1 MKKSLLAG
9 LGLDEL
15 NLKPV
20 TREPLRKP
28 EQPVSTRPER
38 GYPVSPP
45 EPVRQPEPAR
55 LPEPVRQPLEPVGQ
69 PEPTYL
75 PAPVMER
82 PSLVQPVVDTPT
94 PKRKAG
100 RPRLHADHVLTPT
113 EKARRYRQ
121 KRKTMAQSALDGSL
135 LPVDVALMGHRDLC
149 LAVSRVLGQP
159 DNLELRMNSAPL
171 IKELKR
177 RLNHL

>member
-1 MKKSLLAG
+1 MQKSLLAG
-9 LGLDEL
+9 LGLDKL
-15 NLKPV
+15 DLKPV
-20 TREPLRKP
+20 TRESPHKP

-38 GYPVSPP
+38 GYPASPP
-45 EPVRQPEPAR
+45 ESVRQSEPARLSEPVRQPEPAR
-55 LPEPVRQPLEPVGQ
+55 Q
-69 PEPTYL
+69 PESTYP
-75 PAPVMER
+75 PAPVMEQ
-82 PSLVQPVVDTPT
+82 PSLVQPEVDAPA

-113 EKARRYRQ
+113 EKARRYRH
-121 KRKTMAQSALDGSL
+121 KRKMMAQSALDGSL
-135 LPVDVALMGHRDLC
+135 LSVDVALMGHRDLC

-159 DNLELRMNSAPL
+159 DNLELRMNSAPV

>member
-20 TREPLRKP
+20 AREPLRKP
-28 EQPVSTRPER
+28 EQPVPTRPER

-45 EPVRQPEPAR
+45 EPV
-55 LPEPVRQPLEPVGQ
+55 GQ
-69 PEPTYL
+69 PEPTYS
-75 PAPVMER
+75 PAPAMEQ
-82 PSLVQPVVDTPT
+82 PSLVQPVVDAPA
-94 PKRKAG
+94 PKRKVG
-100 RPRLHADHVLTPT
+100 RPRLYANHVLTPT
-113 EKARRYRQ
+113 EKARRYRH
-121 KRKTMAQSALDGSL
+121 KRKMMAQSALDGSL
-135 LPVDVALMGHRDLC
+135 LPVDVVLMGHRDLC

-159 DNLELRMNSAPL
+159 DNLELRMNSAPV

>member
-38 GYPVSPP
+38 GQPIRPP
-45 EPVRQPEPAR
+45 
-55 LPEPVRQPLEPVGQ
+55 EPVGQ

-100 RPRLHADHVLTPT
+100 RPRLYADHVLTPT

>member
-1 MKKSLLAG
+1 MDVMKKSLLAG

-28 EQPVSTRPER
+28 EQPVPTRPER

-45 EPVRQPEPAR
+45 EPVRQPI
-55 LPEPVRQPLEPVGQ
+55 EPVGQ

-75 PAPVMER
+75 PAPVMEQ
-82 PSLVQPVVDTPT
+82 PSLLQPVVDTPT

-100 RPRLHADHVLTPT
+100 RPRLYADHVLTPT

-159 DNLELRMNSAPL
+159 DNLELRMNSAPV

>member
-15 NLKPV
+15 NLKAV
-20 TREPLRKP
+20 AREPLRKP
-28 EQPVSTRPER
+28 EQPVPTRPER

-45 EPVRQPEPAR
+45 EPVWQP
-55 LPEPVRQPLEPVGQ
+55 EPVGQ
-69 PEPTYL
+69 PEPTYS
-75 PAPVMER
+75 PAPAMEQ
-82 PSLVQPVVDTPT
+82 PSLVQPVVDAPA

-121 KRKTMAQSALDGSL
+121 KRKMMTQSALDGSL

-149 LAVSRVLGQP
+149 LAVSRVLGQS
-159 DNLELRMNSAPL
+159 DNLELRMNSAPV
-171 IKELKR
+171 IKELKQ
-177 RLNHL
+177 RLNRL

>member
-28 EQPVSTRPER
+28 EQPVPTQPER
-38 GYPVSPP
+38 DHPVRPP
-45 EPVRQPEPAR
+45 ESVRQPEPAR
-55 LPEPVRQPLEPVGQ
+55 Q
-69 PEPTYL
+69 PESTYP
-75 PAPVMER
+75 PAPVMEQ
-82 PSLVQPVVDTPT
+82 PSLVQPEVDAPT
-94 PKRKAG
+94 QKRKAG

-159 DNLELRMNSAPL
+159 DNLELRMNSAPV

>member
-38 GYPVSPP
+38 GYPVRPP
-45 EPVRQPEPAR
+45 EPVGQPEPAR
-55 LPEPVRQPLEPVGQ
+55 LPEPVRQ

-82 PSLVQPVVDTPT
+82 PSLVQPVVDAPA

-100 RPRLHADHVLTPT
+100 RPRLYADHVLTPT

-135 LPVDVALMGHRDLC
+135 LPVDVALMGHMDLC